1 MFSTGEF
8 INPKN
13 VYETVNHGILLDKLY
28 RYGTRGIILENVS
41 SYSHL
46 KGRAQVIQIGKHT
59 RATNVI
65 SKLKKKN
72 ARVTKVITNFKTEW
86 TRY

>member
-28 RYGTRGIILENVS
+28 RYGTRGIIL
-41 SYSHL
+41 SYSYL

-65 SKLKKKN
+65 IKLKKKN

>member
-13 VYETVNHGILLDKLY
+13 VFETVYHGILLDKLY
-28 RYGTRGIILENVS
+28 RYGTRGFILEKFS
-41 SYSHL
+41 SYSYL
-46 KGRAQVIQIGKHT
+46 KGRAQVIQIGKHA

-65 SKLKKKN
+65 IKLKKKC
-72 ARVTKVITNFKTEW
+72 AG
-86 TRY
+86 Y

>member
-28 RYGTRGIILENVS
+28 RYGTRGIIL
-41 SYSHL
+41 SYSYL
-46 KGRAQVIQIGKHT
+46 KGRAQVIQIGKHA

-65 SKLKKKN
+65 IKLKKKC
-72 ARVTKVITNFKTEW
+72 AG
-86 TRY
+86 Y